1 MINFFIIR
9 PFSRDAFSHG
19 PIDVSMDCNQMNDKI
34 VCSFDFKNF
43 GQQNLYLLKRN
54 TPFERLH
61 SPIFIVTKNSRL
73 ISYDGIIS
81 LRSPPTADDYHFLGA
96 QDTSSVSIE
105 ISSVFCFD
113 EDGIYTVH
121 YNEPIMYVT
130 QKEMMLLHQ
139 ESTASFSPLHSFE
152 LSESVNVHVR
162 NAAGKVMKTVGQLIE
177 ETLMTDSTDDNT
189 VHISAPC
196 STSIKGGTSEKI
208 RKLQEAH
215 NLQCASTGYS
225 NAINKLHTD
234 AALATEW
241 FGNGPK
247 KTAQT
252 KFNQMKSCVD
262 VTVSYDFTDPYNG
275 CDGYTL
281 AYERRNTGKIIFVCD
296 KFFDY
301 PQRCQKDLSL
311 TQEGSLV
318 HEWSHP
324 CADTEDYFYGAL
336 YARLVAKSSSEQAQH
351 NADNYHYFYCDAQF
365 K

>member
-34 VCSFDFKNF
+34 VCSFDFKNI
-43 GQQNLYLLKRN
+43 GQQNLYILKRN
-54 TPFERLH
+54 TPFERLR
-61 SPIFIVTKNSRL
+61 SPIFIVTKNSHL

-81 LRSPPTADDYHFLGA
+81 LRSPPTADDYHFLGV

-105 ISSVFCFD
+105 ISSLFRFD

-130 QKEMMLLHQ
+130 QKEMMSLQ
-139 ESTASFSPLHSFE
+139 ENSGSFSPLHSFE
-152 LSESVNVHVR
+152 LSESANVHVR

-177 ETLMTDSTDDNT
+177 ETLVTDSTDDNT

-215 NLQCASTGYS
+215 NLQCANTGYS
-225 NAINKLHTD
+225 NAINKLHND
-234 AALATEW
+234 EALATEW
-241 FGNGPK
+241 FGKGARTSAN
-247 KTAQT
+247 TRL
-252 KFNQMKSCVD
+252 NQMKSCID
-262 VTVSYDFTDPYNG
+262 GTVNYDFTDPHKG

-281 AYERRNTGKIIFVCD
+281 AYERRNAGKVIFVCD

-301 PQRCQKDLSL
+301 PQKCKEDLSL

-324 CADTEDYFYGAL
+324 CANTEDWFYGASI
-336 YARLVAKSSSEQAQH
+336 ARSLAISNPEQAQH